1 MSEPTADLAAS
12 YRSTLEKYVE
22 TGEEHQLEEAFA
34 LGREAFADGVT
45 LLSLLD
51 LHRTSVEILLRR
63 TPSAGTTD
71 PTGTTAPG
79 SASSRIDATFQMLAE
94 ALATF
99 EMAQRGYWEAQERAR
114 WEHEQA
120 ALREKLT
127 QAYLAVDRAS
137 LEQDERL
144 AVIERTAATL
154 VEGCEGCRV
163 YAIDDPEAPPP
174 TQPGTFPIR
183 NPRGQGVALL
193 SVDLGDG
200 VLSDDQ
206 RYLLTEFS
214 LMAGIALE
222 NSRQFAREQHIASML
237 QLDLLPAA
245 LPELPGL
252 DIALRYQPGEPGS
265 HAGGDWYDVFEI
277 DDGRVGLV
285 VGDITGHGVGAAAAM
300 GQLRIAVLA
309 YALAGYEPDKV
320 IEHVDLL
327 IERMGS
333 GIIATMV
340 YALVD
345 VPSCELTLVNAGH
358 PPPIVVAGGASR
370 RLLEGHA
377 RLLGVSPP
385 LSDRDQRL
393 VELRTGSHVL
403 LYTDGLLEPI
413 ERAGGDGIARLQGVT
428 EGFAGTAD
436 ELCDLVLAELAP
448 EGAED
453 DICILA
459 ATLLP

>member
-1 MSEPTADLAAS
+1 MSEPTADFAAS

-51 LHRTSVEILLRR
+51 VHRAAVEGLVRR
-63 TPSAGTTD
+63 NPSIDDGGRLA
-71 PTGTTAPG
+71 A
-79 SASSRIDATFQMLAE
+79 RIGATFHMLAE

-99 EMAQRGYWEAQERAR
+99 EMAQRGYWEVQERAR
-114 WEHEQA
+114 WEQQQSR
-120 ALREKLT
+120 LRERLT

-137 LEQDERL
+137 LDRDERL
-144 AVIERTAATL
+144 AVIERTAAEL
-154 VEGCEGCRV
+154 VEGCQGCRV
-163 YAIDDPEAPPP
+163 HAVDDPAAPSP
-174 TQPGTFPIR
+174 TDPGTFPIR

-193 SVDLGDG
+193 SVDLAG
-200 VLSDDQ
+200 VPPSDDQ

-222 NSRQFAREQHIASML
+222 NSRQFAREQQIASML
-237 QLDLLPAA
+237 QRDLLPAA
-245 LPELPGL
+245 LPDLPGL
-252 DIALRYQPGEPGS
+252 DVALRYLPGEAGR

-333 GIIATMV
+333 GTIATMV

-345 VPSCELTLVNAGH
+345 VGACELTLVNAGH

-385 LSDRDQRL
+385 LNERDQRL

-403 LYTDGLLEPI
+403 LYTDGLLEPT
-413 ERAGGDGIARLQGVT
+413 ERKGGDGVARLQDVT
-428 EGFAGTAD
+428 EGFTGTAD

-453 DICILA
+453 DTCILA

>member
-1 MSEPTADLAAS
+1 MSEPTADFAAS
-12 YRSTLEKYVE
+12 YTSTLEKYVE

-34 LGREAFADGVT
+34 LGREAFAGGVT

-51 LHRTSVEILLRR
+51 LHRNAVETMLLDKPSPT
-63 TPSAGTTD
+63 TPAGQSAGR
-71 PTGTTAPG
+71 
-79 SASSRIDATFQMLAE
+79 SRIRATFQMLAE

-114 WEHEQA
+114 WEREQSV
-120 ALREKLT
+120 LRERLT

-137 LEQDERL
+137 LDRDERL
-144 AVIERTAATL
+144 AVIERTAAEL
-154 VEGCEGCRV
+154 IDGCGGCRV
-163 YAIDDPEAPPP
+163 HAVDDPAAPSP
-174 TQPGTFPIR
+174 TDPGTFPIR

-193 SVDLGDG
+193 SVDVGDRP
-200 VLSDDQ
+200 LSDDQ

-222 NSRQFAREQHIASML
+222 NSRQFAHEQNIASML
-237 QLDLLPAA
+237 QRDLLPAA
-245 LPELPGL
+245 LPELRGL
-252 DIALRYQPGEPGS
+252 DIALRYLPGEPGS

-277 DDGRVGLV
+277 GDGRVGLV

-309 YALAGYEPDKV
+309 YALAGYEPGKV
-320 IEHVDLL
+320 VEHVDLL

-333 GIIATMV
+333 GTIATMV

-345 VPSCELTLVNAGH
+345 VQACELTLVNAGH

-413 ERAGGDGIARLQGVT
+413 ERNGGDGVGRLQDVT
-428 EGFAGTAD
+428 EGFSGTAD

-448 EGAED
+448 RGADD

-459 ATLLP
+459 ATLVP

>member
-1 MSEPTADLAAS
+1 MSEPTAVFAAS
-12 YRSTLEKYVE
+12 YRTTLEKYVE
-22 TGEEHQLEEAFA
+22 SGEEHQLEEAFA
-34 LGREAFADGVT
+34 LGREAFARGVT

-51 LHRTSVEILLRR
+51 LHRTAVETLLRR
-63 TPSAGTTD
+63 EPATD
-71 PTGTTAPG
+71 GIGHEPVRESTGT
-79 SASSRIDATFQMLAE
+79 RIDASFQMLAE

-114 WEHEQA
+114 WEHQQSR
-120 ALREKLT
+120 LRDQLT
-127 QAYLAVDRAS
+127 RAYMDVDRAS
-137 LEQDERL
+137 LAQEERL
-144 AVIERTAATL
+144 AVIERTAAGL
-154 VEGCEGCRV
+154 IEGCKGCKV
-163 YAIDDPEAPPP
+163 FAIDAPGAPSP
-174 TQPGTFPIR
+174 TDPGTFPIR

-193 SVDLGDG
+193 SVDLGDRP
-200 VLSDDQ
+200 LSDDQ
-206 RYLLTEFS
+206 RYLLTEFT

-222 NSRQFAREQHIASML
+222 NSRQFAREQQIASML
-237 QLDLLPAA
+237 QRDLLPAD
-245 LPELPGL
+245 LPTVTGL
-252 DIALRYQPGEPGS
+252 DVALRYLPGEPGS

-320 IEHVDLL
+320 LEHVDLL

-333 GIIATMV
+333 GTIATMV

-345 VPSCELTLVNAGH
+345 LQACELTLVNAGH

-403 LYTDGLLEPI
+403 LYTDGLLEPT
-413 ERAGGDGIARLQGVT
+413 ERGGVDGVGRLQDVT
-428 EGFAGTAD
+428 DGFSGTAD
-436 ELCDLVLAELAP
+436 ELCDLVLAEMAP
-448 EGAED
+448 DGAED

>member
-1 MSEPTADLAAS
+1 MSEPTADFAAS
-12 YRSTLEKYVE
+12 YRSTLEQYVE

-34 LGREAFADGVT
+34 LGREAFAGGVT
-45 LLSLLD
+45 LLSFLD
-51 LHRTSVEILLRR
+51 LHRTSVETLLRR
-63 TPSAGTTD
+63 KPFPTTPDGQSEGR
-71 PTGTTAPG
+71 
-79 SASSRIDATFQMLAE
+79 SRIAATFQMLAE

-114 WEHEQA
+114 WEHQQGV
-120 ALREKLT
+120 LRDQLT
-127 QAYLAVDRAS
+127 EAYLTVDRAS
-137 LEQDERL
+137 LAQDERL
-144 AVIERTAATL
+144 AVIERTAAGL
-154 VEGCEGCRV
+154 IEGCKGCRV
-163 YAIDDPEAPPP
+163 HAIDDPEAPAP
-174 TQPGTFPIR
+174 THPGTFPIR

-193 SVDLGDG
+193 SVDLGDQP
-200 VLSDDQ
+200 LSDDQ

-222 NSRQFAREQHIASML
+222 NSRQFAREQQIASML
-237 QLDLLPAA
+237 QRDLLPAA

-252 DIALRYQPGEPGS
+252 DIALRYLPGEPGS

-277 DDGRVGLV
+277 EDGRVGLV

-309 YALAGYEPDKV
+309 YALAGYEPEQVVEKV
-320 IEHVDLL
+320 DHL
-327 IERMGS
+327 IERMGAS
-333 GIIATMV
+333 TIATMV

-345 VPSCELTLVNAGH
+345 VPRCELTLVNAGH

-385 LSDRDQRL
+385 LSGRDQRL
-393 VELRTGSHVL
+393 VELRSGSHVL
-403 LYTDGLLEPI
+403 LYTDGLLEPF
-413 ERAGGDGIARLQGVT
+413 ERAGGDGVGRLQDAAD
-428 EGFAGTAD
+428 GFEGTAD

-448 EGAED
+448 DGAQD

-459 ATLLP
+459 ATLLPGDP

>member
-1 MSEPTADLAAS
+1 MSEPTADFAAS
-12 YRSTLEKYVE
+12 YSSTLEKYVE

-34 LGREAFADGVT
+34 LGREAFAGGVT

-51 LHRTSVEILLRR
+51 LHRTAVETMLIDK
-63 TPSAGTTD
+63 PS
-71 PTGTTAPG
+71 PTTAAG
-79 SASSRIDATFQMLAE
+79 QHAGRSRIRATFQMLAE

-114 WEHEQA
+114 WERQQSV
-120 ALREKLT
+120 LRERLT

-137 LEQDERL
+137 LDRDERL
-144 AVIERTAATL
+144 AVIERTAAEL
-154 VEGCEGCRV
+154 IEGCTGCRV
-163 YAIDDPEAPPP
+163 HAIDDPTAPSP
-174 TQPGTFPIR
+174 TDPGVFPIR

-193 SVDLGDG
+193 SIELDG
-200 VLSDDQ
+200 RPLSDDQ

-222 NSRQFAREQHIASML
+222 NSRQFAREQQIASML
-237 QLDLLPAA
+237 QRDLLPTA
-245 LPELPGL
+245 LPVQPGL
-252 DIALRYQPGEPGS
+252 DIALRYLPGEPGS

-309 YALAGYEPDKV
+309 YALAGYEPGEV
-320 IEHVDLL
+320 IEQVDLL
-327 IERMGS
+327 IERMGT
-333 GIIATMV
+333 GTIATMV

-345 VPSCELTLVNAGH
+345 LHACELTLVNAGH
-358 PPPIVVAGGASR
+358 PPPIVVAGGVSR

-385 LSDRDQRL
+385 LSDRHQRL
-393 VELRTGSHVL
+393 VELRSGSHVL
-403 LYTDGLLEPI
+403 LYTDGLLEPV
-413 ERAGGDGIARLQGVT
+413 ERNGDDGVSRLQEVT
-428 EGFAGTAD
+428 EGFTGSAD

-448 EGAED
+448 DGADD

-459 ATLLP
+459 ATLMP

>member
-1 MSEPTADLAAS
+1 MSEPTADFAAS
-12 YRSTLEKYVE
+12 YLSTLEKYVE

-34 LGREAFADGVT
+34 LGREAFAAGVT

-51 LHRTSVEILLRR
+51 LHRASVETLLLDKPSPT
-63 TPSAGTTD
+63 TPAGQAA
-71 PTGTTAPG
+71 GR
-79 SASSRIDATFQMLAE
+79 SRIVATFQMLSE

-114 WEHEQA
+114 WEHQQSV
-120 ALREKLT
+120 LRDRLT
-127 QAYLAVDRAS
+127 QAYMAVDRAS
-137 LEQDERL
+137 LEQEERL
-144 AVIERTAATL
+144 AVIESTAL
-154 VEGCEGCRV
+154 GLIEGCEGCRV
-163 YAIDDPEAPPP
+163 HAIDDPDAPSPHE
-174 TQPGTFPIR
+174 PGTFPIR

-193 SVDLGDG
+193 SVDVGGRPLT
-200 VLSDDQ
+200 DDQ
-206 RYLLTEFS
+206 RYLLTEFT

-222 NSRQFAREQHIASML
+222 NSRQFAREQQIASML
-237 QLDLLPAA
+237 QRDLLPAA

-252 DIALRYQPGEPGS
+252 DIALRYLPGEPGS

-309 YALAGYEPDKV
+309 YALAGYEPDQV
-320 IEHVDLL
+320 IEHVDQL

-333 GIIATMV
+333 GTIATMV

-345 VPSCELTLVNAGH
+345 VPRRRLTLVNAGH
-358 PPPIVVAGGASR
+358 PPPVAVDGGGGASR
-370 RLLEGHA
+370 RLHEGHA

-385 LSDRDQRL
+385 LRERDQRL
-393 VELRTGSHVL
+393 VELQAGSHVL

-413 ERAGGDGIARLQGVT
+413 ERNGDDGVARLQAVT
-428 EGFAGTAD
+428 EGFSGTAD
-436 ELCDLVLAELAP
+436 ELCDLVLDELAP
-448 EGAED
+448 GGAQD

>member
-1 MSEPTADLAAS
+1 MNEPTADFAAS

-22 TGEEHQLEEAFA
+22 TGEENQLEEAFA
-34 LGREAFADGVT
+34 LGRSAFAGGVT

-51 LHRTSVEILLRR
+51 LHRSAVESLLRR
-63 TPSAGTTD
+63 NPSIGVDGRLGARVG
-71 PTGTTAPG
+71 
-79 SASSRIDATFQMLAE
+79 ATFQMLAE

-99 EMAQRGYWEAQERAR
+99 EMAQRGYWEVQERAR
-114 WEHEQA
+114 WEQQQS
-120 ALREKLT
+120 ALRDRLT
-127 QAYLAVDRAS
+127 QAYLDVDRAS
-137 LEQDERL
+137 LDRDERL
-144 AVIERTAATL
+144 ATIERTAAEL
-154 VEGCEGCRV
+154 IEDCRGCRV
-163 YAIDDPEAPPP
+163 HAIDDPRAPSP
-174 TQPGTFPIR
+174 TDAGTFPIR

-193 SVDLGDG
+193 SVDVGDRP
-200 VLSDDQ
+200 LSDDQ

-222 NSRQFAREQHIASML
+222 NSRQFAHEQQIASML
-237 QLDLLPAA
+237 QRELLPAA
-245 LPELPGL
+245 LPNLPGL
-252 DIALRYQPGEPGS
+252 DIALRYLPGEPGS

-320 IEHVDLL
+320 VEHVDRL

-333 GIIATMV
+333 GTIATMV

-345 VPSCELTLVNAGH
+345 VGACELTLVNAGH
-358 PPPIVVAGGASR
+358 PPPIVVSGGASR

-385 LSDRDQRL
+385 LRDRDQRL

-413 ERAGGDGIARLQGVT
+413 ERNGDDGVARLQDVT
-428 EGFAGTAD
+428 EGFTGTAAG
-436 ELCDLVLAELAP
+436 LCDLVLAELAP
-448 EGAED
+448 QGAED